1 MLGHAPNE
9 TADGDL
15 GDLLL
20 HLPAHLRQIKCTRS
34 SPVNHCTSAGYSG
47 AEEFPLILN
56 DGQDGVAQP
65 VETRVRILSPPL
77 ISDVFSKCSVHFI
90 RQCIYLRY

>member
-9 TADGDL
+9 TTDGDV

-20 HLPAHLRQIKCTRS
+20 DLPAHLRQIKRTRS
-34 SPVNHCTSAGYSG
+34 NPVTHCTSAGYSG
-47 AEEFPLILN
+47 SEEFPLVLN

-65 VETRVRILSPPL
+65 VEVCVQILSLPL
-77 ISDVFSKCSVHFI
+77 ISDVFFQVFCSFYQAVN
-90 RQCIYLRY
+90 LS